1 MFYFHGKALTENA
14 ELRPAPGTRQAHT
27 PRDAPCTRAPRNG
40 GCDARKR
47 AEKETDSVFTSE
59 TEKLTTGGRQSGPK
73 TAIKRHTRTA
83 LRRKITETRQM
94 SETDSPRDTS
104 REQGTRW
111 DPGGR
116 GAAAGLRCAFREQQ
130 CEESEGRTEDA
141 REA

>member
-83 LRRKITETRQM
+83 LRRKITET
-94 SETDSPRDTS
+94 
-104 REQGTRW
+104 
-111 DPGGR
+111 
-116 GAAAGLRCAFREQQ
+116 AGLRCAFREQQ